1 MMILC
6 LILNKE
12 EPMKKFILI
21 FAAVLAFGTINSQTI
36 TFNPRTGDVEMDG
49 FLKEVSVKA
58 KENINNFVSEAVD
71 KFNVAK
77 DKIEGLIK
85 IMDPGDVFMTLQ
97 TAQIVNKPVE
107 DVAAAYQ
114 KGKDKGWGQIAK
126 DLGIKPGSA
135 EFHALKNKMKGKK
148 DKGEKGNGKG
158 NGKGKKK

>member
-1 MMILC
+1 MKKCL
-6 LILNKE
+6 LILISV
-12 EPMKKFILI
+12 FT
-21 FAAVLAFGTINSQTI
+21 FGCSYSQTI

-49 FLKEVSVKA
+49 FLKDVSIKA
-58 KENINNFVSEAVD
+58 KENINNFVNDAID
-71 KFNVAK
+71 KFNVTK

-97 TAQIVNKPVE
+97 TAQIVNKPVD

-158 NGKGKKK
+158 NGKGNVKKK

>member
-1 MMILC
+1 MKKYA
-6 LILNKE
+6 LIL
-12 EPMKKFILI
+12 
-21 FAAVLAFGTINSQTI
+21 AAVFAFAYSNSQTI
-36 TFNPRTGDVEMDG
+36 TFNPRTGDVDMDG
-49 FLKEVSVKA
+49 FLKDVSIKA
-58 KENINNFVSEAVD
+58 KENINNFVNDAVV

-97 TAQIVNKPVE
+97 TAEIVNKPID
-107 DVAAAYQ
+107 DVAAAYN
-114 KGKDKGWGQIAK
+114 KAKDKGWGQIAK

-148 DKGEKGNGKG
+148 EKKEKGGNG